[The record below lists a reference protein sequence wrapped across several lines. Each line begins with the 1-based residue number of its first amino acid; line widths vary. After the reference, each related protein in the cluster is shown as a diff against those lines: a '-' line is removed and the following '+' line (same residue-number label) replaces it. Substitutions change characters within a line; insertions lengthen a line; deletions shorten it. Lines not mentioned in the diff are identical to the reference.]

1 MANCAAKLLDNPDFI
16 KTALLMVLV
25 KLAAKHR
32 ITPQQVWREHRFE
45 VFGSIFM
52 MAYCIAQR
60 QILRDRQKDY
70 AEIVDYFTPAPNRVP
85 IKHSLGS
92 VMACEAFNKVC
103 HLEAVRV
110 HATEA
115 GLTVSQVV
123 RLYIAGDAETK
134 DCVKLQVYRRCISFA
149 EAVNRDRG
157 FSAKQA
163 SQAVGLGTA
172 TAKPK
177 RPLRLSTIL
186 LMLVLLTLL
195 LWLFK

>member
-70 AEIVDYFTPAPNRVP
+70 AEIVDYFTSAPNRVP

-110 HATEA
+110 YATEA

-134 DCVKLQVYRRCISFA
+134 DCVKLQVYRRCIRFA